1 MTSPVKI
8 HITNTVIEAKKDA
21 VIRILKDYGVK
32 RAAIFGSIARGDFT
46 GKSDIDLLV
55 EFEGRK
61 SLLDLSGLKLALEDL
76 FGRKVD
82 VLTYNS
88 LHPLIKENILK
99 EQEIIL

>member
-1 MTSPVKI
+1 MNVVLEEKK
-8 HITNTVIEAKKDA
+8 EAL
-21 VIRILKDYGVK
+21 IRILKEFNVR
-32 RAAIFGSIARGDFT
+32 RAAVFGSAARGDFT
-46 GKSDIDLLV
+46 AKSDIDLLV

-61 SLLDLSGLKLALEDL
+61 SLLDLSGLKLALEEL
-76 FGRKVD
+76 LGRKVD